1 MQPSQ
6 PCPHL
11 NDATNRIGEELLH
24 AEIPFR
30 RFRRMGNHRRR
41 NVDSL
46 AEPRTHGFR
55 EYVNSS
61 EMRQTF
67 PPGGQSEHRLRSGI
81 IIMPARNSRPLPH
94 DCPPL
99 PSITQYSPPRTP

>member
-1 MQPSQ
+1 
-6 PCPHL
+6 
-11 NDATNRIGEELLH
+11 
-24 AEIPFR
+24 
-30 RFRRMGNHRRR
+30 MGNHRRR

-81 IIMPARNSRPLPH
+81 VLMPDGNSRRVVDDGDPVAAIGQCSRPLILFEVPAEGGFNEVIEQH
-94 DCPPL
+94 AVGPEQW
-99 PSITQYSPPRTP
+99 I

>member
-6 PCPHL
+6 ACPHL
-11 NDATNRIGEELLH
+11 NDATNRIGEELLR

-30 RFRRMGNHRRR
+30 RFRRMDNHRRR
-41 NVDSL
+41 NIDSL

-61 EMRQTF
+61 EMRQTV

-81 IIMPARNSRPLPH
+81 VLMPDGNSRRGVDDGDPLPA
-94 DCPPL
+94 
-99 PSITQYSPPRTP
+99 IW